1 MVRAFLPKA
10 VLLLVLTLLVAAP
23 TQATGSRP
31 HGSIPEGG
39 HSILAQVWD
48 FLTGAWAEIGCG
60 IDPNGLCVPRPNP
73 TIDIG
78 CDIDPNGRCNH

>member
-10 VLLLVLTLLVAAP
+10 VLLLVFTLLVAAP
-23 TQATGSRP
+23 IQATGSRP
-31 HGSIPEGG
+31 PGSIPEDG

-60 IDPNGLCVPRPNP
+60 IDPDGRCVPPPNP
-73 TIDIG
+73 TADIG
-78 CDIDPNGRCNH
+78 CGIDPNGGCGH